1 VAGTQRWSAER
12 IPQDR
17 GSGPL
22 PSFEMPSAEAIDPD
36 KTLKRPRVRATSP
49 SSPKSANSTEE
60 ISVDDVL
67 EVADLDSVST
77 QEIDADDILDVI
89 PLRQRIYPNP
99 RIIHIPE
106 GDPAH
111 GMPAI
116 PRPPATPWELAA
128 SSARAASLAATP
140 PRPRVPTPRP
150 PSYDDLAVPEASPPM
165 SRVAT
170 IAPVAI
176 DVELP
181 DVGSARR
188 RAESTFS
195 LDTFAGNRSKRRR
208 VDVAIAVTVGAF
220 VGIFLLGLT
229 LRSVSAK
236 PVVQVGPLRA
246 SAAHAASTAN
256 AAAERS
262 RAPIAIARAATE
274 TTSTGLSN
282 EMKAAPKTG
291 STPSVDVSSLPQAQV
306 GSISLASSATG
317 HRLFVDG
324 SVYASGSAVVS
335 CGRHFVRVGSRGRAL
350 TVDVPC
356 GTDVVVAQ

>member
-12 IPQDR
+12 NPQDR
-17 GSGPL
+17 GAGPL
-22 PSFEMPSAEAIDPD
+22 PSFEMPSAEAIDAD
-36 KTLKRPRVRATSP
+36 KTLKRPRVRAK
-49 SSPKSANSTEE
+49 SPKSPNATEE
-60 ISVDDVL
+60 ISVEDVL

-140 PRPRVPTPRP
+140 PRPRLPTRILTPVP
-150 PSYDDLAVPEASPPM
+150 PSYDDLAVAEGSPPV

-170 IAPVAI
+170 IAPVALDI
-176 DVELP
+176 EQP
-181 DVGSARR
+181 DAGSARR

-246 SAAHAASTAN
+246 SSPAAHAAN
-256 AAAERS
+256 GAAERS

-274 TTSTGLSN
+274 TTSTGLSS
-282 EMKAAPKTG
+282 EMKAAPKTS

-317 HRLFVDG
+317 HRLFVDN

-335 CGRHFVRVGSRGRAL
+335 CGRHFVRVGSRGRAM

-356 GTDVVVAQ
+356 GTDVVVAP